1 MPHLT
6 RVGDKMNL
14 DVEFILFRKT
24 KITTTRVLPGAAL
37 LPLAQAVLAGAD

>member
-24 KITTTRVLPGAAL
+24 KITTRVLPGAAL